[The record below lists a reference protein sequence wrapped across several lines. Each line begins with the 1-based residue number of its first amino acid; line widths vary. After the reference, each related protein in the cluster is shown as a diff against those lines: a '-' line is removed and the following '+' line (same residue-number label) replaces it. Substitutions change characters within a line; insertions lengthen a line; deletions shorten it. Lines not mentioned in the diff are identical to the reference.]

1 MMYKSYYNSP
11 VGKLL
16 IVSKNNNL
24 IGLWIESQKYYLGN
38 IKENIELKDDEEILI
53 KTKKWLDR
61 YFNGEKPKISELNL
75 SPNGSIFAKNV

>member
-38 IKENIELKDDEEILI
+38 IK
-53 KTKKWLDR
+53 
-61 YFNGEKPKISELNL
+61 
-75 SPNGSIFAKNV
+75 